1 MYMVKMQIACLCVI
15 LLLLVSCCKNRALNT
30 RNVRIFRL
38 FLALVAANLVFD
50 MVTVYTV
57 NHRDALPVFINRG
70 AHIMYIGSMTTGLW
84 LLLLYVVVLL
94 DMGGQKN
101 ASVKYF
107 ANIPLG
113 IALLLIV
120 FAPITYVDT
129 EAGSYSTGIPVWT
142 CYVCG
147 FYYICLAAVLCVR
160 YREKIDKE
168 KKELLFIALGLILAG
183 IVIQLINPALLI
195 SGMWVTIIA
204 LSIFLIR
211 ENPEDLF
218 DVDTGTFNEAAFLK
232 MIHEN
237 IYNREKFHVILF
249 TVSNMDMIREGY
261 GSQTGKA
268 CLRTISNKIY
278 STFRHNTYALD
289 DNELVFFAGSRQAAD
304 RSAAFL
310 EQLFASP
317 LPVLGEEI
325 QIQAQV
331 RPWTFEKTETEDQIL
346 YDIEDYFTQILAKS
360 VYVDHFSGLMNRNAY
375 ERDLTHL
382 FRHHE
387 LNGVFCSMVDINNLK
402 KMNDSCGHVAGDALI
417 KGCGDMLKK
426 CMPSDAR
433 IYRIG
438 GDEFAVLNLSKTQ
451 EEMDSI
457 FDEIKKY
464 NTEAGSDSQYPLEF
478 AVGTVEY
485 DPVMDANLFDAF
497 DRADKKMYHA
507 KEQMHLEWIATR
519 SGEDWDWIHKMDAL
533 SYESLLFRAWCEI
546 SDSFL
551 FIENE
556 VNHMT
561 RWSTIA
567 VDEFELEGEYT
578 YQGMRKWATLIHPK
592 DREEY
597 QKALALVYGGVQRH
611 FQCAYRVEN
620 RWGEYVEVEE
630 SAYLCRDENGKDK
643 ILVGIITPQTETAHV
658 DAETGL
664 FDKYEFTDRVQ
675 KLCNSHNTTTGIM
688 LVGLNHFR
696 KINTMYSY
704 AVGDEVLKTV
714 AEKLEHIAPVRS
726 SQYRYGGDMF
736 ALIYPHTS
744 KMELYRLFDQLEKS
758 LEGFEVDTGERIYL
772 TLSGG
777 AIMLENGMTPDSIK
791 NSLEHAV
798 KMAKET
804 GRGVLEFA
812 SGSQMKATE
821 SRFRMRE
828 ELRRCVRDGMYGF
841 YLYFQPLLRGE
852 DKELFGCETL
862 LRWHHPNYE
871 GYGPEQFIPILEET
885 GQIMEA
891 GRWVITTALM
901 QVKKW
906 QKIKPDMSVNVNV
919 SYVQMQQPDLA
930 AFIVNELK
938 RLELSPGSIIV
949 ELTESCKISNY
960 DGAIEFVNFL
970 RSNGIAFALDDFGT
984 GYSSFEVLKN
994 VPTDWIKLEHHY
1006 VSSIKNSV
1014 KDRNILLHI
1023 IDLCHSLGIKVC
1035 AEGIED
1041 EEVCESMRERN
1052 VEFLQGYYIS
1062 KPLSASQFEERFLTK
1077 I

>member
-1 MYMVKMQIACLCVI
+1 MVKMQMACLCVI
-15 LLLLVSCCKNRALNT
+15 LLLLVSCCRNRALNT
-30 RNVRIFRL
+30 RSVRL
-38 FLALVAANLVFD
+38 FRIYLAFAAVNLVFD
-50 MVTVYTV
+50 MMTVYMV
-57 NHRDALPVFINRG
+57 NNRESFPVWLNRG
-70 AHIMYIGSMTTGLW
+70 AHIIFIGSMVVELW
-84 LLLLYVVVLL
+84 LLLRYVIVLL
-94 DMGGQKN
+94 DIGDQRKN
-101 ASVKYF
+101 MVKGF
-107 ANIPLG
+107 VNIPLAA
-113 IALLLIV
+113 ALLIIV
-120 FAPITYVDT
+120 AVPVRFADT

-147 FYYICLAAVLCVR
+147 VYYILLAAVLCFTCR
-160 YREKIDKE
+160 KKIDRE
-168 KKELLFIALGLILAG
+168 KKEVLIIAVGLILAG
-183 IVIQLINPALLI
+183 NIIQFLNPTLLM

-218 DVDTGTFNEAAFLK
+218 DYGTGTFNEAAFLK
-232 MIHEN
+232 MVHEN
-237 IYNREKFHVILF
+237 VYTREKFHVILF
-249 TVSNMDMIREGY
+249 TVSNMDMIRERY
-261 GSQTGKA
+261 GSQVGKN
-268 CLRTISNKIY
+268 CLRTISDKIY
-278 STFRHNTYALD
+278 STFHHNTYALD
-289 DNELVFFAGSRQAAD
+289 DNELVFFAGSKQAAD
-304 RSAAFL
+304 KSAAFL

-317 LPVLGEEI
+317 LAVAGEQV

-346 YDIEDYFTQILAKS
+346 YDIEDYFTQSLAKS

-375 ERDLTHL
+375 ERDMVHL

-387 LNGVFCSMVDINNLK
+387 LTGVFCSMVDINNLK

-417 KGCGDMLKK
+417 KNCADILKK
-426 CMPSDAR
+426 YMPTDAR

-457 FDEIKKY
+457 FAKIREVTIESG
-464 NTEAGSDSQYPLEF
+464 TDSQYPLDF
-478 AVGTVEY
+478 ATGTVQY
-485 DPVMDANLFDAF
+485 DPVLDSNLFDAF
-497 DRADKKMYHA
+497 DRADKKMYRE
-507 KEQMHLEWIATR
+507 KEKMHLEWIAQR

-546 SDSFL
+546 SEALL

-561 RWSTIA
+561 RWSTAA

-578 YQGMRKWATLIHPK
+578 YQGMRKWSALVHPK

-611 FQCAYRVEN
+611 FQCTYRVEN

-643 ILVGIITPQTETAHV
+643 ILVGIIRPKAETEHLDV
-658 DAETGL
+658 ETGL
-664 FDKYEFTDRVQ
+664 YDKYEFTDRVQ
-675 KLCNSHNTTTGIM
+675 KLCNSHNTTTGIL

-704 AVGDEVLKTV
+704 AVGDEVLKAV

-744 KMELYRLFDQLEKS
+744 KMEIYRLFDQLEKS
-758 LEGFEVDTGERIYL
+758 LEGFEVETGERIYL

-777 AIMLENGMTPDSIK
+777 AIMLEDGMTPDSIK

-862 LRWHHPNYE
+862 LRWHHPSYE

-891 GRWVITTALM
+891 GRWVITAALM
-901 QVKKW
+901 QVKEW

-919 SYVQMQQPDLA
+919 SYIQMQQPDLA

-1006 VSSIKNSV
+1006 VSSIKDSV
-1014 KDRNILLHI
+1014 KDRNIIIHI

-1041 EEVCESMRERN
+1041 EEVCESMRERG

-1062 KPLSASQFEERFLTK
+1062 KPLSASQFEERFLK
-1077 I
+1077 KV